1 MKMREDGCDN
11 YLKVFAH
18 VLPNM
23 LTEIHNIQSLIS
35 LKSLYFVE
43 CHRDKEVTVYN
54 SKIVNYI
61 ALSVFD
67 SS

>member
-11 YLKVFAH
+11 YLKVCAD
-18 VLPNM
+18 VVPNM
-23 LTEIHNIQSLIS
+23 LNEINNIQSLIS

-61 ALSVFD
+61 A
-67 SS
+67 

>member
-1 MKMREDGCDN
+1 MIIIFRF
-11 YLKVFAH
+11 VPTW
-18 VLPNM
+18 VPNM

-35 LKSLYFVE
+35 LKSLYFFE

-54 SKIVNYI
+54 SKIVHYI

-67 SS
+67 CS